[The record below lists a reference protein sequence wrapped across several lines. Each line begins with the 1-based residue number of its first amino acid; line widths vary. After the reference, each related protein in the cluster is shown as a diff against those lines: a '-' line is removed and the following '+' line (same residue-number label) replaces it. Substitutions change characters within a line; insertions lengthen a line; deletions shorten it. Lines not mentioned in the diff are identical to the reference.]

1 MTDYDRILLVKNEVF
16 VYKIGPRANNR
27 GYRYISFVL
36 YSAYVSTGTLII
48 LYILQNTFI

>member
-27 GYRYISFVL
+27 GYRCVNYWIPKNTL
-36 YSAYVSTGTLII
+36 YFHDVNYC
-48 LYILQNTFI
+48 